1 MQMRVQSQQPLT
13 LSSITDALKSS
24 LRDQPGM
31 AFTGILAVAMVVVS
45 LMGAIFDPKVIT
57 GEAAWVKPAKF
68 GISFAIYAASLIWM
82 LSLLK
87 PSRWVRWAGILTA
100 VGFTVEAVVIV
111 LQVLRG
117 VRSHFNQ
124 ATPFDNTLWLLMGV
138 FVGVIWVAG
147 LIAAVLVWRA
157 PNVNP
162 TLSLSL
168 RFGVVL
174 MLVGALL
181 AGFMTVPTSE
191 QLALGDAGKPMPL
204 SGTNTFGAAE
214 GGASLPFVGWSTV
227 GGDGR
232 IAHFVGLHALQILPL
247 VGWWISRRSRW
258 STSQRNR
265 MVILAS
271 LGYGGIMALLAWQA
285 QRGQSI
291 VAPDSVTLAAF
302 AVGAALLALGGIATL
317 LIRGSDQS
325 RTV

>member
-1 MQMRVQSQQPLT
+1 MQASAQQALS
-13 LSSITDALKSS
+13 LSSIASALKSS

-31 AFTGILAVAMVVVS
+31 AFTGVLAVAMVVAS
-45 LMGAIFDPKVIT
+45 MLGAILDPKVIT
-57 GEAAWVKPAKF
+57 GEAAWIKPAKF
-68 GISFAIYAASLIWM
+68 GISFAVYAASLIWM

-87 PSRWVRWAGILTA
+87 PSKWVRWAGILTA
-100 VGFTVEAVVIV
+100 VGFTVEAVIIV
-111 LQVLRG
+111 LQVVRG
-117 VRSHFNQ
+117 ERSHFNQ

-162 TLSLSL
+162 TLALAL
-168 RFGVVL
+168 KFGVVL

-204 SGTNTFGAAE
+204 SGTHTFGAAE
-214 GGASLPFVGWSTV
+214 DGPKIPFVGWSSV

-232 IAHFVGLHALQILPL
+232 VAHFVGLHALQVLPL

-265 MVILAS
+265 LVILAS
-271 LGYGGIMALLAWQA
+271 LGYGGITALLAWQA

-291 VAPDSVTLAAF
+291 VSPDVLTLTAF
-302 AVGAALLALGGIATL
+302 GIGTALLILGCIATL
-317 LIRGSDQS
+317 LIRGADQP

>member
-1 MQMRVQSQQPLT
+1 MQMQLQQPLS
-13 LSSITDALKSS
+13 LSSFTSALRSS

-31 AFTGILAVAMVVVS
+31 AFTGILAVAMIVAS
-45 LMGAIFDPKVIT
+45 LLGAIFDPKVIT
-57 GEAAWVKPAKF
+57 GEAAWIKPAKF
-68 GISFAIYAASLIWM
+68 GISFAVYAASLIWM

-87 PSRWVRWAGILTA
+87 PSVWVRWAGILTA
-100 VGFTVEAVVIV
+100 VGFTVEAVIIV

-124 ATPFDNTLWLLMGV
+124 ATPFDNTLWLLMAV

-162 TLSLSL
+162 TLSLAL
-168 RFGVVL
+168 KFGVVL
-174 MLVGALL
+174 MLIGALL

-204 SGTNTFGAAE
+204 SGTNTFGAPE

-232 IAHFVGLHALQILPL
+232 IAHFVGLHALQVLPL
-247 VGWWISRRSRW
+247 IGWWINRRSRW
-258 STSQRNR
+258 STAQRNR
-265 MVILAS
+265 LVILAS

-291 VAPDSVTLAAF
+291 VSPDALTLTTF
-302 AVGAALLALGGIATL
+302 GIGAALLVLGCIATL
-317 LIRGSDQS
+317 LNRGSNQPT
-325 RTV
+325 TV

>member
-1 MQMRVQSQQPLT
+1 MQQVQQPLN

-31 AFTGILAVAMVVVS
+31 AFTGVLAIAMVIAS
-45 LMGAIFDPKVIT
+45 LFGAIFDPKVIT
-57 GEAAWVKPAKF
+57 GEAAWTKPAKF
-68 GISFAIYAASLIWM
+68 GISFAIYAVSLIWM

-87 PSRWVRWAGILTA
+87 PSAWVRWAGILTA

-138 FVGVIWVAG
+138 FVGVIWLGG

-162 TLSLSL
+162 TLALSL
-168 RFGVVL
+168 KFGVVL

-204 SGTNTFGAAE
+204 SGTNTFGAPE
-214 GGASLPFVGWSTV
+214 GGSSLPFVGWRTV

-232 IAHFVGLHALQILPL
+232 IAHFVGLHALQVLPL
-247 VGWWISRRSRW
+247 IGWWISRRSRW
-258 STSQRNR
+258 SSSQRNR
-265 MVILAS
+265 LVILAS

-291 VAPDSVTLAAF
+291 VAPDAVTLTAF
-302 AVGAALLALGGIATL
+302 AIGAAALVLGGIATL
-317 LIRGSDQS
+317 LIRGFNQPT
-325 RTV
+325 TV

>member
-1 MQMRVQSQQPLT
+1 MQMRMQQPLT

-31 AFTGILAVAMVVVS
+31 AFTGILAVAMVVAS
-45 LMGAIFDPKVIT
+45 LLGAIFDPKVIT
-57 GEAAWVKPAKF
+57 GEAAWIKPAKF
-68 GISFAIYAASLIWM
+68 GLSFAVYAASLIWM

-87 PSRWVRWAGILTA
+87 PSAWVRWAGILTA
-100 VGFTVEAVVIV
+100 VGFTVEAVIIV

-124 ATPFDNTLWLLMGV
+124 ATPFDNTLWLLMAV
-138 FVGVIWVAG
+138 FVGVIWLGG
-147 LIAAVLVWRA
+147 LIVAVLVWRA
-157 PNVNP
+157 PNVN
-162 TLSLSL
+162 TTLALSLK
-168 RFGVVL
+168 FGVVL

-214 GGASLPFVGWSTV
+214 GGPSLPFVGWSTV

-232 IAHFVGLHALQILPL
+232 IAHFVGLHALQVMPL
-247 VGWWISRRSRW
+247 IGWWISRRSRW
-258 STSQRNR
+258 STAQRNR
-265 MVILAS
+265 LVILAS
-271 LGYGGIMALLAWQA
+271 LGYGGITALLAWQA

-291 VAPDSVTLAAF
+291 VSPDALTLTTF
-302 AVGAALLALGGIATL
+302 GIGAALLVLGCVATL
-317 LIRGSDQS
+317 LIRGSDQP
-325 RTV
+325 RTA

>member
-1 MQMRVQSQQPLT
+1 MQMQVQPQQPLT
-13 LSSITDALKSS
+13 FSSFANALRSS

-31 AFTGILAVAMVVVS
+31 AFTGILAVLMVVAS
-45 LMGAIFDPKVIT
+45 LLGAIFDPKIIT

-68 GISFAIYAASLIWM
+68 GLSFAIYAASLIWM

-87 PSRWVRWAGILTA
+87 PSAWVRWAGILTA
-100 VGFTVEAVVIV
+100 VGFTVEV

-147 LIAAVLVWRA
+147 LIVAVLVWRA

-162 TLSLSL
+162 TLALAL
-168 RFGVVL
+168 KLGVVL

-181 AGFMTVPTSE
+181 AGFMTVPTPE

-204 SGTNTFGAAE
+204 SGTNTFGAPE
-214 GGASLPFVGWSTV
+214 GGPGLPFVGWSTV

-232 IAHFVGLHALQILPL
+232 IAHFVGLHALQVLPL

-265 MVILAS
+265 LVILSS
-271 LGYGGIMALLAWQA
+271 LGYGGVMALLAWQA

-291 VAPDSVTLAAF
+291 VAPDTVTLTAF
-302 AVGAALLALGGIATL
+302 AVGAVLLALGCIATL
-317 LIRGSDQS
+317 FIRGVDQ
-325 RTV
+325 RKPI

>member
-1 MQMRVQSQQPLT
+1 MQMLQPQQPLSP
-13 LSSITDALKSS
+13 SSFTSALRSS
-24 LRDQPGM
+24 FRDQPGM
-31 AFTGILAVAMVVVS
+31 AYTGILAVAMVVASV
-45 LMGAIFDPKVIT
+45 LGAVLDPKVIT

-87 PSRWVRWAGILTA
+87 PSRWVHWAGILTA

-138 FVGVIWVAG
+138 FVGVIWLGG
-147 LIAAVLVWRA
+147 LIAAILVWRS
-157 PNVNP
+157 PKVDP
-162 TLSLSL
+162 TLLISLK
-168 RFGVVL
+168 FGVAL

-181 AGFMTVPTSE
+181 AGFMTVPTPG

-204 SGTNTFGAAE
+204 SGTHTFGAAE
-214 GGASLPFVGWSTV
+214 DGPKIPFVGWSSV

-232 IAHFVGLHALQILPL
+232 VAHFVGLHALQVLPL

-258 STSQRNR
+258 TVSQRNR
-265 MVILAS
+265 LVILAS
-271 LGYGGIMALLAWQA
+271 LGYGGVMALLAWQA

-291 VAPDSVTLAAF
+291 VSPDALTLTTF
-302 AVGAALLALGGIATL
+302 GIGAALLVLGCIATL
-317 LIRGSDQS
+317 LIRGSDQPK
-325 RTV
+325 TV

>member
-1 MQMRVQSQQPLT
+1 MQMTTQQPLT
-13 LSSITDALKSS
+13 LSSFTSALRSS
-24 LRDQPGM
+24 LREQPGM
-31 AFTGILAVAMVVVS
+31 AFTGILATAMVVAS
-45 LMGAIFDPKVIT
+45 LLGAIFDPKVIT

-87 PSRWVRWAGILTA
+87 PSAWVRWAGILTA

-117 VRSHFNQ
+117 ERSHFNQ

-138 FVGVIWVAG
+138 FVGVIWLGG

-157 PNVNP
+157 PKVHP

-168 RFGVVL
+168 KYGVVL
-174 MLVGALL
+174 MLIGALL
-181 AGFMTVPTSE
+181 AGFMTVPTPE

-204 SGTNTFGAAE
+204 SGTNTFGAPE

-232 IAHFVGLHALQILPL
+232 IAHFVGLHALQVVPL
-247 VGWWISRRSRW
+247 IGWWISRRSRW

-265 MVILAS
+265 LVTLVG

-291 VAPDSVTLAAF
+291 VSPDALTLTTF
-302 AVGAALLALGGIATL
+302 GIGTALLVVGCIATL
-317 LIRGSDQS
+317 LIRGSDQPT
-325 RTV
+325 TV